1 MTGRDRLNVVLGVAL
16 VASLGLHL
24 GGRGPIRSR
33 NIEFFPDMVRTV
45 RYNAFEPN
53 VNFADGATLRV
64 PVPGT
69 IARGLPP
76 LPPVDADGNGSLTNP
91 FPAADRAAMERGTV
105 VFQNF
110 CQPCHGPGGQG
121 DGLVVQH
128 GFPKP
133 PPLVRDKTK
142 QMSDDQIFRV
152 LNTGRGKMASYA
164 SQLSRDDRWKAILY
178 VRALQQ
184 KSGD

>member
-1 MTGRDRLNVVLGVAL
+1 M
-16 VASLGLHL
+16 
-24 GGRGPIRSR
+24 
-33 NIEFFPDMVRTV
+33 
-45 RYNAFEPN
+45 
-53 VNFADGATLRV
+53 
-64 PVPGT
+64 PGT

-76 LPPVDADGNGSLTNP
+76 LPPVNADGNGSLTNP
-91 FPAADRAAMERGTV
+91 FPAGDRGAMERGTV

-133 PPLVRDKTK
+133 PTLLRDRTK
-142 QMSDDQIFRV
+142 EMSDDQIFRV

-164 SQLSRDDRWKAILY
+164 SQLSRDDRWKVILY